1 MRSVLAGWLRSLLT
15 NGKPW
20 LRQSSGRLQ
29 IGEWRL
35 IRLPSDCQRPLARP
49 GQADAVERISKAGE
63 AHGSAK
69 QSLRGRERTAR
80 VLRDDSL
87 SGLIGIVQDGLKK
100 AGKVQKQSGCESPF
114 QRRVFVRVSL
124 WKTRITPLLSIL
136 LNPWGATKN
145 NN

>member
-15 NGKPW
+15 NGKSW

-35 IRLPSDCQRPLARP
+35 IRLPRTVSGLWQGP

-87 SGLIGIVQDGLKK
+87 SGLIGIVQDRLKRVD
-100 AGKVQKQSGCESPF
+100 KVQWNRGVNPLFSVGYMCGYRCGKRAEPF
-114 QRRVFVRVSL
+114 YLQRF
-124 WKTRITPLLSIL
+124 
-136 LNPWGATKN
+136 
-145 NN
+145 